1 MHVHEPA
8 PFWRENMVGAVIVLC
23 VFRENIDL
31 EILKNKT
38 STTIRVRDFLSDK
51 LSSRVNQRHFGGK
64 SGSRCHYAMCF
75 SENVKVAGI
84 RSLIIL

>member
-1 MHVHEPA
+1 MHEPA
-8 PFWRENMVGAVIVLC
+8 SFWRENMVGAVIVLC
-23 VFRENIDL
+23 VFSENIDL

-38 STTIRVRDFLSDK
+38 STTIRVRDFLSNK

-75 SENVKVAGI
+75 CENVKVAGI